1 VLKQASAILLLIA
14 FLVQS
19 FSSSLIFLDYQLNK
33 EYIAKNLCEN
43 KDKPAM
49 KCEGH
54 CYLCKRLKKEAK
66 DQETPERR
74 NDNRSEIVSFVP
86 GFHTPAPVYSI
97 VTSQYPHLHEALYNS
112 FCSSFF
118 HPPTC

>member
-1 VLKQASAILLLIA
+1 VLRQASAILLLVA

-19 FSSSLIFLDYQLNK
+19 FSKGFILLDYQFNK

-54 CYLCKRLKKEAK
+54 CYLCKRLKKQAR
-66 DQETPERR
+66 DQEMPERKS
-74 NDNRSEIVSFVP
+74 DNRSEIASFVP
-86 GFHTPAPVYSI
+86 GFQGPVPAYSI
-97 VTSQYPHLHEALYNS
+97 VTSQYPYLHEALYNC
-112 FCSSFF
+112 FCSTFF